1 MLKQTRKRVKKQTKK
16 RAHRHTA
23 KCSHMYRKTT
33 GGWPWTKK
41 PPPVNFLEPH
51 DPTNGEIAARKKYFE
66 NNPQN
71 TRNPFESLT
80 NPKMKLYLQEA
91 SRRGNDM
98 RKKQMAQMAQM
109 AKNQYT

>member
-51 DPTNGEIAARKKYFE
+51 VPTPEEIKRRKE
-66 NNPQN
+66 QVQSATPL
-71 TRNPFESLT
+71 ELLT
-80 NPKMKLYLQEA
+80 NVEKKLYLQEA
-91 SRRGNDM
+91 SRRGNVM
-98 RKKQMAQMAQM
+98 RKAQMAQM
-109 AKNQYT
+109 AKNP